1 MASSPNRRRRSTLWR
16 SQSPLPYWPA
26 WSSFCSRVH
35 WRRLQRGR
43 RWRTRM
49 LARSEEPA
57 SAPHTAASPTVC
69 SPSLPTVAPAQQPP
83 RLRNQQRPPPGRSH
97 RRPRLM
103 RFPQSCWLWRRP
115 KYQSSCRSTAA
126 TTGATGLT
134 RDGDCQN
141 ARNEV
146 LLAER
151 LAAIAYSPD
160 RRCRAASGKWLV
172 PYSGTVVTVLGEL
185 DIDPWFPRS
194 TPAVEGSS
202 NGRRS
207 EGGSMPTTSTIPILS
222 SL

>member
-1 MASSPNRRRRSTLWR
+1 MALAIATALLACLVIVLFACSLEAPSAGSSM
-16 SQSPLPYWPA
+16 A
-26 WSSFCSRVH
+26 DAHV
-35 WRRLQRGR
+35 G
-43 RWRTRM
+43 
-49 LARSEEPA
+49 EEPA
-57 SAPHTAASPTVC
+57 SAPHTAASPTVG

-83 RLRNQQRPPPGRSH
+83 RLRNQQRPPPGRSL

>member
-1 MASSPNRRRRSTLWR
+1 MVLAIATALLACLVIVLFACSLEAPSAGSSMADAHVGEERGARQRSPYCRFS
-16 SQSPLPYWPA
+16 
-26 WSSFCSRVH
+26 H
-35 WRRLQRGR
+35 RG
-43 RWRTRM
+43 
-49 LARSEEPA
+49 LAFIA
-57 SAPHTAASPTVC
+57 YGGAP
-69 SPSLPTVAPAQQPP
+69 QQPP
-83 RLRNQQRPPPGRSH
+83 RLRNQQRSPPGRSH

>member
-1 MASSPNRRRRSTLWR
+1 MASSPNRRRRSTLWC

-49 LARSEEPA
+49 LARSPPA
-57 SAPHTAASPTVC
+57 
-69 SPSLPTVAPAQQPP
+69 LPILPLLPPWARLHCLRWRPQQPP

-134 RDGDCQN
+134 RVGDCQN